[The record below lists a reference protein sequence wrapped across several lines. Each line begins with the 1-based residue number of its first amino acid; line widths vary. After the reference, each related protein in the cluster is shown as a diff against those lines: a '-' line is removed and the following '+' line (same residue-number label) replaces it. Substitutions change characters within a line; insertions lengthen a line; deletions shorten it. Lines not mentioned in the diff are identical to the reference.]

1 MLHFLPEIFCGWN
14 WPLLTR
20 PSDILR
26 KFIQFGRYCPPFS
39 FKLSG
44 KWMLWKFYM
53 LCMLLNRL
61 VAVYLVLGL
70 IFPISVQRVLDGE
83 KGEKIKRSNNFRR
96 KDESTCQ
103 SKREQCFQFHLLRR
117 TLVIP
122 DAEKYPFC
130 RSIKHITRIKVM
142 TVQEN
147 ALPYIST
154 AVTANGMGNL
164 IFKIKWANPSAK

>member
-1 MLHFLPEIFCGWN
+1 
-14 WPLLTR
+14 
-20 PSDILR
+20 
-26 KFIQFGRYCPPFS
+26 
-39 FKLSG
+39 
-44 KWMLWKFYM
+44 M
-53 LCMLLNRL
+53 LCMLSNRL

-70 IFPISVQRVLDGE
+70 IFPISVQRVLNGE

-103 SKREQCFQFHLLRR
+103 SKREQCFKFHLLRR

-130 RSIKHITRIKVM
+130 RSIKSIKHITRIKVM
-142 TVQEN
+142 TLQEN

-164 IFKIKWANPSAK
+164 IFKIKWAIPLQSKTDYGKNSTT

>member
-1 MLHFLPEIFCGWN
+1 
-14 WPLLTR
+14 
-20 PSDILR
+20 
-26 KFIQFGRYCPPFS
+26 
-39 FKLSG
+39 
-44 KWMLWKFYM
+44 M
-53 LCMLLNRL
+53 LCMLLKRL

-96 KDESTCQ
+96 KDKEDKSTSQ
-103 SKREQCFQFHLLRR
+103 SEREQRFQFHLLRR

-122 DAEKYPFC
+122 DAKKYPFC

-142 TVQEN
+142 TLQEN

-164 IFKIKWANPSAK
+164 IFKIKWGNPSAK